1 MRGDPRRSSTS
12 TSARDSGRIVSDSD
26 TDRACVVTGG
36 AGSIGRAIVRRLR
49 TEGWRVV
56 SLDLVEREPGEAD
69 AVVIGDVSRPEMHA
83 AAAERAMALGELR
96 GWVNCAGYNIL
107 GSVADLDEQVMRRGI
122 DVDLLGVFFGTAE
135 AVRRMLEGA
144 RDGAIVNISS
154 IHAAVGFPG
163 FAAYA
168 MAKGG
173 IEALTRQVAAEYLAR
188 GIRCNAVAPGL
199 IASEMNERL
208 LSEAADPEEL
218 RAAWAALAPM
228 GRWGTPE
235 DVSALV
241 AFLLGADSAYMSGE
255 VVAVNGGATVLARG
269 R

>member
-1 MRGDPRRSSTS
+1 MSDP
-12 TSARDSGRIVSDSD
+12 GI
-26 TDRACVVTGG
+26 DRVCVVTGG

-49 TEGWRVV
+49 IEGWRVV
-56 SLDLVEREPGEAD
+56 SLDLVEPEPGEAD
-69 AVVIGDVSRPEMHA
+69 AVVIGDVSLPEVHA
-83 AAAERAMALGELR
+83 AVAETALTLGALR

-107 GSVADLDEQVMRRGI
+107 GSVADLDEQAMRRGI

-135 AVRRMLEGA
+135 AVRRMLADGGH
-144 RDGAIVNISS
+144 GAIVNISS

-199 IASEMNERL
+199 IESEMNEQL
-208 LSEAADPEEL
+208 LSESADPDGL
-218 RAAWAALAPM
+218 RAAWAALTPM
-228 GRWGTPE
+228 GRWGAPE
-235 DVSALV
+235 DVAAIV
-241 AFLLGADSAYMSGE
+241 AFLLGADSAYISGE